1 LNQQDQPEIIDPRS
15 LVEQA
20 ADLRN
25 MPGQDRLRAVALGIV
40 ATFPGIGNVLAEVLG
55 NVVGAARE
63 RRLLDLLDKMAA
75 DVQRLRDDLDAHLA
89 DDTFTETVETALEEA
104 VRASEDAKRAA
115 YAAIV
120 VNSLTPARPSEEERL
135 FFLDVVGRSRTLHL
149 NLLQVLLSVSEVADG
164 FYMGSAK
171 SVLLP
176 RLPGVDADLV
186 GLAWN
191 DLSRWGF
198 VNPDWGGIGAM
209 GTQQVSILNN
219 YVTPLGRRFVGF
231 VTVPGDPSAP

>member
-1 LNQQDQPEIIDPRS
+1 MGAQVTDEPVVIDPRS

-20 ADLRN
+20 ADLRPT
-25 MPGQDRLRAVALGIV
+25 PGQDRMRAVALGIV
-40 ATFPGIGNVLAEVLG
+40 ATFPGIGDVLSNVLANE
-55 NVVGAARE
+55 VGAARE
-63 RRLLDLLDKMAA
+63 RRLHDLLDKMAA
-75 DVQRLRDDLDAHLA
+75 DIDRLRADLDDHLA
-89 DDTFTETVETALEEA
+89 DDTFTETVETAIEEA
-104 VRASEDAKRAA
+104 MRASEEAKRAA

-149 NLLQVLLSVSEVADG
+149 NLLQVLLSVTEVAEG

-176 RLPGVDADLV
+176 RLPGVDPDLV

-198 VNPDWGGIGAM
+198 LNPDWGGIGAM

-219 YVTPLGRRFVGF
+219 YVTPLGRRFSGF
-231 VTVPGDPSAP
+231 VTVPG